1 MFTLNVWVQRKYT
14 DERKWGP
21 FGGLM
26 SIINNLHAGML
37 AGAKHEIAT
46 PASLF
51 NISRTMFFVIYKPIL
66 RSISNNWIRVRLR
79 PNPT

>member
-14 DERKWGP
+14 DERKWGT

-51 NISRTMFFVIYKPIL
+51 NISRTMFFCDLQAHSQIYFKQL
-66 RSISNNWIRVRLR
+66 D
-79 PNPT
+79 